1 MAKTAAAWA
10 AAAPALPAHVVAAS
24 TWRLYHILPEKT
36 GPETAVGTS
45 APSKPVNLDP
55 ASMLVAMS
63 EPGTIFKTYGS
74 VFTLILAY

>member
-24 TWRLYHILPEKT
+24 SWRLYHILPEKT

-63 EPGTIFKTYGS
+63 EPGAIFKTYGS
-74 VFTLILAY
+74 RFTLILAY